1 MDTGAWWAAVLGVTE
16 SDRTARPSTN
26 IYGAFP
32 VDPHEVF
39 TKSIWNE
46 PSLDASVSPP
56 ALLESVASSQEA

>member
-1 MDTGAWWAAVLGVTE
+1 MIYGTWQLIMIVAIRAG
-16 SDRTARPSTN
+16 TN